1 MKTAYVI
8 DIDATSYDNQYFEIN
23 SPAEVYETEA
33 EALAALE
40 AYDINNCCDHEGV
53 RARR

>member
-1 MKTAYVI
+1 MLHSCQCLDTVY
-8 DIDATSYDNQYFEIN
+8 
-23 SPAEVYETEA
+23 PAEVYETEA

-53 RARR
+53 RAWR